1 MTTIVKT
8 TNAILTTNSEAT
20 ATPPSRTPIAIAAR
34 RLRPALGPGSG
45 AAATIGSDVTSDL
58 EQLDFLVPQ
67 DVVDLRDVAISE
79 LIALLLGAVY
89 VVFAGFAVFAELV
102 ESFLCVPADVADRH
116 LCFFALCA
124 RQFDVVA

>member
-34 RLRPALGPGSG
+34 RLRPALGPDSG

-58 EQLDFLVPQ
+58 EQLDFLVSQ
-67 DVVDLRDVAISE
+67 DVVDLRDVSMSE
-79 LIALLLGAVY
+79 LVELFLGTVY
-89 VVFAGFAVFAELV
+89 VVFAGFAIFAELV
-102 ESFLCVPADVADRH
+102 EG
-116 LCFFALCA
+116 FFRVSANVT
-124 RQFDVVA
+124 D